1 MMSSAFD
8 PASDNLVIATRKE
21 IVFIEDNVADIDI
34 LIRGI
39 GSGKEIVILDSS
51 RDGLH
56 QIAEVMAGRS
66 GIDAVHIVSHGS
78 AGVMSLGT
86 LMLDAGSL
94 DAYKDDLQAIGHS
107 MSADGDILLYGCDI
121 GAGNSASFV
130 QQMAIATGADVAA
143 SNDATGAAS
152 LGGDWELE
160 VVSGQVETAVVVD
173 AQIAALYRN
182 VLNINPG
189 KIEFGADGT
198 FTSGKD
204 PDDMVSRDTDVIF
217 RVNNNSSYALHI
229 DGQDTAVSA
238 YDSYVGSVF
247 AAARAPESEIKISF
261 AAGQAFT
268 PQRIGLSNWSTAHT
282 NQTLEIRG
290 FDSHYNQVGTTVTV
304 NLLTTDFTA
313 TDIGLEALGGQI
325 VKMLKIT
332 ATTNGNMID
341 YLMIDSL
348 TVGTAMPYPAMVS
361 YVDAVQGNG
370 SYKAGATIDIRVNFD
385 NVVDVTG
392 TPRLLL
398 ETGATDRYAT
408 YVSGTGSTALIF
420 RYTVQAGDKASDLDY
435 KDTAIDLNGGTIKAY
450 LSTNNAIVT
459 LPTPGNND
467 GSLSSNRNIVI
478 DTDAPTVAITTDHPV
493 MKDGDSATIRFNFS
507 EDPGAS
513 FTLADVD
520 VSGGSGGALSSLSGS
535 GLVRTATFMAN
546 PGMDGSTVSIAVTSG
561 KYADAAGNVNSG
573 ASSVSFTV
581 DNVVPNA
588 PSAPDL
594 AGSADSG
601 SSNTDNVT
609 NKNTGLVFTGTA
621 EAGVTAV
628 KLYESDGVTEIAS
641 TTVMTGTS
649 YTVTTTGTLANG
661 MHTIEAKAFDAAG
674 NFSGLVTGPDVV
686 IDTTPPTLSITS
698 SASTLKAGET
708 ATITFTFSEDPGTS
722 FSWDGSAG
730 SIAVSGGTLSAIS
743 GSGTTRTATF
753 TPSADTDAGSASISV
768 LTGTYK
774 DLAGNDGV
782 ASNNLAL
789 NYDTLAPSKPS
800 VPSLAINDDSGASNS
815 DYVTNKNPLTF
826 SGTADSGAT
835 VKLYDGATEIASTT
849 ASGGNYSFTLAGLAE
864 GNHTFAVVAV
874 DAAGNT
880 GPVSDAL
887 AVTVDRT
894 PPSTT
899 IASAAMSND
908 TGSSATDMVVRDAQ
922 QTISGTLSANL
933 AAGERVLVSLDNG
946 ATWTPASASAGANTW
961 ELAGVTLAGSGTL
974 KMKVE
979 DLAGNGGTAYA
990 HAYSLDQSAPAAS
1003 SMPDLDAGSDSGAS
1017 STDNITGVTL
1027 PSFSGTAEVG
1037 AKVVLYDGGIE
1048 IGSDVAADGTWHI
1061 TTSSTPLTQRVHYIT
1076 AEVIDLAGNHSATS
1090 PVLELDVR
1098 TAGPAT
1104 SVAGMALSVD
1114 SGTAGD
1120 FITNQASQTISGT
1133 LSANLGSG
1141 EHVEV
1146 SRDGGAT
1153 WNTATGATGSNAWSI
1168 STTLLSGA
1176 HDIKVRVVD
1185 AVDNAG
1191 PVHTQ
1196 AYTLD
1201 STAPT
1206 VSISSNL
1213 ATLKAGDTAT
1223 ITFTFSEDPGSTFSW
1238 DGSAGDVTVSGGTL
1252 SAISGSGLTRTA
1264 TFTPAA
1270 NTNAGTASIGISAGS
1285 YQDTAG
1291 NNGLAGSSPSITFD
1305 TLAPAASSAPD
1316 LAAAS
1321 DKGTSSTDNLT
1332 NATSLVF
1339 TGTAEAGATVKLY
1352 DSDGSTEIG
1361 SGTATGG
1368 NWTIATSTLG
1378 AGSHSVTAKVFDA
1391 AGNVSAASSAT
1402 TVTID
1407 TAAPM
1412 LAISSDAGQLKIG
1425 ETATITFTFSEDP
1438 GATFTWDGTAGD
1450 VTVSGGTLSA
1460 ISGTGTVR
1468 TATFT
1473 PSANT
1478 NGGSASISV
1487 SAGSYRDAAG
1497 NDGAAGATPSLHF
1510 DTLAPGAP
1518 STPDL
1523 DAASDTGSSAAD
1535 NFTADTTP
1543 TFSGTAE
1550 SGATVTLYDG
1560 ATTIGSVVAAGGA
1573 WQITSDRALAAGAH
1587 SITAQA
1593 VDAAGNAGAAS
1604 SGLTVQI
1611 ITGGPATGV
1620 KDMALSL
1627 DSGPAGDFVT
1637 NTAAQTISGHLDVML
1652 ATGERVQV
1660 SLDGG
1665 TVWND
1670 AASSTGSDAWSIATT
1685 LAAGAHDIRV
1695 RVIDAVDNTGP
1706 VHIQA
1711 YTLDSVKPAV
1721 SITSDVAQL
1730 KAGQTAAITF
1740 TFSEDPGASFD
1751 AGDIVVSGGTLSAIA
1766 GNGLVRTA
1774 VFTPSADTNGGAASI
1789 AIKADS
1795 YEDAAGNLGSA
1806 GAPPSLSFDT
1816 LAPAAPSTPDLH
1828 KNSDSGVSDSDDL
1841 THDTTLVFTGSAESG
1856 ATVRLYDS
1864 DGSTEIGHA
1873 TAAGGIWAITT
1884 SALAEGSHAITA
1896 KTFDAAGN
1904 ASAASGAITVTV
1916 DASSPAALAA
1926 PVLAAASDSGVPG
1939 NAITKA
1945 ATPTFS
1951 GSAEALAQVTL
1962 YDGAT
1967 VIGSVQ
1973 ADAQGAWQ
1981 ITAATL
1987 PDGVHAISARQ
1998 VDLAGNAS
2006 GAGAVFSLTVDT
2018 VAPAAPAAPSL
2029 KASSDTGNI
2038 GDGLTENTI
2047 PVIEGTALADTL
2059 VTLYETVGGSKVK
2072 LGAAMADGSG
2082 KWSIATTG
2090 LSTGAHLLSAT
2101 QTDAAGNES
2110 AASAGFTL
2118 RIAEPPMPI
2127 DLVDGMPVQVF
2138 PISLPGNVPGT
2149 AVSIPVVGAGRTET
2163 SGQPGVADI
2172 PLVKS
2177 GQGAPIL
2184 LAQLPAGYGLSASG
2198 ANLPAANAGEL
2209 LIAAIKAATPSHA
2222 PSDQGHLTG
2231 KGQGF
2236 LAGLGSSGSLLV
2248 ETVKPV
2254 SSAAPEGVLTL
2265 SGPAPGAGQSTAL
2278 VIDTGGLAAGATI
2291 ALQQVN
2297 FAAVI
2302 GAANVTAGSNTILSG
2317 DGASQHFTVAAG
2329 GTGSVFAGGGSDVLG
2344 IAAPAT
2350 AGPAPAAGV
2359 ALLHGG
2365 AANDAA
2371 TFSGARADYNI
2382 EFHNGYVM
2390 VSTKAAPDVKAMV
2403 VNVEQLQFSDASIA
2417 VQNNADMGTLAGI
2430 YQTVLGRQADVMG
2443 IEYWANVHQAG
2454 ASWGAIALSMI
2465 ASSEH
2470 AASHEGFN
2478 GVAAHDLALL
2488 YAAIFDREADAGG
2501 MAYWTEALGRGLT
2514 LEQVASNFV
2523 ESAEMVGH
2531 QRAAADWDFIVG

>member
-1 MMSSAFD
+1 MTSFAFD
-8 PASDNLVIATRKE
+8 PANDNLVIATRKE
-21 IVFIEDNVADIDI
+21 IVFIEDNVADYQTIAANAGAG
-34 LIRGI
+34 RQV
-39 GSGKEIVILDSS
+39 VILDSTK
-51 RDGLH
+51 DGLQ
-56 QIAEVMAGRS
+56 QIADAVKDMR
-66 GIDAVHIVSHGS
+66 GIDALHIVTHGAEGKIALGALTLDQAS
-78 AGVMSLGT
+78 AAQHQDVLATIGASMTSGGD
-86 LMLDAGSL
+86 MLF
-94 DAYKDDLQAIGHS
+94 
-107 MSADGDILLYGCDI
+107 YGCSV
-121 GAGNSASFV
+121 GAGQGSGLLN
-130 QQMAIATGADVAA
+130 QLAIATGADVAA
-143 SNDATGAAS
+143 SNDATGDAS
-152 LGGDWELE
+152 LGGDWNLE
-160 VVSGQVETAVVVD
+160 VTAGSIETAPFVD
-173 AQIAALYRN
+173 ATLASQYHAL
-182 VLNINPG
+182 LNIAGPVTLDFQNLSNSIGYGPNKDIADPLPG
-189 KIEFGADGT
+189 QPGYTLNFKGNQDAVWSFSA
-198 FTSGKD
+198 
-204 PDDMVSRDTDVIF
+204 
-217 RVNNNSSYALHI
+217 NSNTYLSFSPYSMEDKVTIAFAG
-229 DGQDTAVSA
+229 GQ
-238 YDSYVGSVF
+238 
-247 AAARAPESEIKISF
+247 K
-261 AAGQAFT
+261 FT
-268 PQRIGLSNWSTAHT
+268 PTS
-282 NQTLEIRG
+282 
-290 FDSHYNQVGTTVTV
+290 
-304 NLLTTDFTA
+304 
-313 TDIGLEALGGQI
+313 
-325 VKMLKIT
+325 VKV
-332 ATTNGNMID
+332 NGNM
-341 YLMIDSL
+341 S
-348 TVGTAMPYPAMVS
+348 
-361 YVDAVQGNG
+361 VDQTLLFTGLRADNTEVTHASINVV
-370 SYKAGATIDIRVNFD
+370 AGASINDFVAKT
-385 NVVDVTG
+385 
-392 TPRLLL
+392 L
-398 ETGATDRYAT
+398 
-408 YVSGTGSTALIF
+408 SGFTNITKLVITAQGGG
-420 RYTVQAGDKASDLDY
+420 TVQYFQMDDLVMSNIHPAVP
-435 KDTAIDLNGGTIKAY
+435 TLTI
-450 LSTNNAIVT
+450 T
-459 LPTPGNND
+459 
-467 GSLSSNRNIVI
+467 SNKSV
-478 DTDAPTVAITTDHPV
+478 
-493 MKDGDSATIRFNFS
+493 
-507 EDPGAS
+507 
-513 FTLADVD
+513 L
-520 VSGGSGGALSSLSGS
+520 
-535 GLVRTATFMAN
+535 
-546 PGMDGSTVSIAVTSG
+546 TSG
-561 KYADAAGNVNSG
+561 D
-573 ASSVSFTV
+573 
-581 DNVVPNA
+581 
-588 PSAPDL
+588 
-594 AGSADSG
+594 
-601 SSNTDNVT
+601 
-609 NKNTGLVFTGTA
+609 
-621 EAGVTAV
+621 
-628 KLYESDGVTEIAS
+628 
-641 TTVMTGTS
+641 
-649 YTVTTTGTLANG
+649 
-661 MHTIEAKAFDAAG
+661 
-674 NFSGLVTGPDVV
+674 
-686 IDTTPPTLSITS
+686 
-698 SASTLKAGET
+698 T
-708 ATITFTFSEDPGTS
+708 ATITFTFSDDPGAS
-722 FSWDGSAG
+722 FTAAD
-730 SIAVSGGTLSAIS
+730 IAVSGGTLSGLS
-743 GSGTTRTATF
+743 TTGLVRTATF
-753 TPSADTDAGSASISV
+753 TPTAGVNSGSASISV
-768 LTGTYK
+768 S
-774 DLAGNDGV
+774 AGAFADAGGQINT
-782 ASNNLAL
+782 APSNGLSIT
-789 NYDTLAPSKPS
+789 YDTLAPGAPS
-800 VPSLAINDDSGASNS
+800 NPVLAAADDKGASSS
-815 DYVTNKNPLTF
+815 DGITNKSTLLF
-826 SGTADSGAT
+826 SGTAEAGAT
-835 VKLYDGATEIASTT
+835 VKLYDSDGTTVVGSGSADGSGVWSFNATLTAGAH
-849 ASGGNYSFTLAGLAE
+849 TLNAKA
-864 GNHTFAVVAV
+864 T
-874 DAAGNT
+874 DAAGN
-880 GPVSDAL
+880 VSVAS
-887 AVTVDRT
+887 AGRSVVVDQT
-894 PPSTT
+894 PPTT
-899 IASAAMSND
+899 TVAGAALSND
-908 TGSSATDMVVRDAQ
+908 SGVSNSDMITRFAS

-933 AAGERVLVSLDNG
+933 AAGERVMVSLDNG
-946 ATWTPASASAGANTW
+946 ATWTSATTSVGANTW
-961 ELAGVTLAGSGTL
+961 ELAGVTLAGSNTL
-974 KMKVE
+974 KVKVE
-979 DLAGNGGTAYA
+979 DLAGNGGTVYS
-990 HAYSLDQSAPAAS
+990 HAYTLDQVAPSAPS
-1003 SMPDLDAGSDSGAS
+1003 VPDLDAASDTGSSN
-1017 STDNITGVTL
+1017 TDNLTNVTL
-1027 PSFSGTAEVG
+1027 PSFSGTGEIGSTVT
-1037 AKVVLYDGGIE
+1037 LFDGGIE
-1048 IGSDVAADGTWHI
+1048 IGSTTVGLDGKWHV
-1061 TTSSTPLTQRVHYIT
+1061 TTSAGTPLTERPGDMPHYIT
-1076 AEVIDLAGNHSATS
+1076 SIATDLAGNSAATN
-1090 PVLELDVR
+1090 VALEVVVR
-1098 TAGPAT
+1098 TSAPSTAIAGI
-1104 SVAGMALSVD
+1104 ALSAD
-1114 SGTAGD
+1114 TGGLSTD
-1120 FITNQASQTISGT
+1120 FITKTAAQTVAGT
-1133 LSANLGSG
+1133 LSANLASG
-1141 EHVEV
+1141 ERVQV
-1146 SRDGGAT
+1146 SLNGGAGWTDATSAVGSNT
-1153 WNTATGATGSNAWSI
+1153 WSTTATLVNGT
-1168 STTLLSGA
+1168 
-1176 HDIKVRVVD
+1176 HDIRVRVID
-1185 AVDNAG
+1185 ALDNTG
-1191 PVHTQ
+1191 PVLVQ

-1270 NTNAGTASIGISAGS
+1270 NTNAGTASIGIGAGS

-1339 TGTAEAGATVKLY
+1339 TGTAETGATVKLY

-1407 TAAPM
+1407 TTAPT
-1412 LAISSDAGQLKIG
+1412 LVISSDASQLKIG

-1478 NGGSASISV
+1478 NGGTASIGV

-1523 DAASDTGSSAAD
+1523 DAASDTGSSHTD

-1560 ATTIGSVVAAGGA
+1560 ATAIGSVVAAGGA

-1627 DSGPAGDFVT
+1627 DSGTAGDFVT
-1637 NTAAQTISGHLDVML
+1637 NTAAQTISGHLDAML

-1665 TVWND
+1665 TGWSD
-1670 AASSTGSDAWSIATT
+1670 AASSAGSDAWSIAAT

-1766 GNGLVRTA
+1766 GSGLVRTA

-1828 KNSDSGVSDSDDL
+1828 KDSDSGASDSDDL

-1873 TAAGGIWAITT
+1873 TAAGGVWTITT
-1884 SALAEGSHAITA
+1884 SALADGGHAITA
-1896 KTFDAAGN
+1896 KAFDAAGN
-1904 ASAASGAITVTV
+1904 ASAASGSTTVTI
-1916 DASSPAALAA
+1916 DSTAPLSMAA
-1926 PVLAAASDSGVPG
+1926 PVLLVASDSGAPG
-1939 NAITKA
+1939 DAITKVNA
-1945 ATPTFS
+1945 PTFS

-1967 VIGSVQ
+1967 AIGSIQ

-2006 GAGAVFSLTVDT
+2006 GAGAVFSLSVDT

-2029 KASSDTGNI
+2029 KASSDTGTV
-2038 GDGLTENTI
+2038 GDGVTENTI

-2072 LGAAMADGSG
+2072 LSAAMADGSG

-2090 LSTGAHLLSAT
+2090 LSIGAHLLSAT

-2118 RIAEPPMPI
+2118 RIAEPPTPV
-2127 DLVDGMPVQVF
+2127 DLVDGMPVTVT

-2149 AVSIPVVGAGRTET
+2149 AVSIPVVDAGRAET
-2163 SGQPGVADI
+2163 SGQAGVADI

-2231 KGQGF
+2231 NGQSF
-2236 LAGLGSSGSLLV
+2236 LAALGSGGSLLV

-2254 SSAAPEGVLTL
+2254 SSAAPSGVLTL
-2265 SGPAPGAGQSTAL
+2265 SGPASGAGQSTAL
-2278 VIDTGGLAAGATI
+2278 VIDTGGLAAGATV

-2302 GAANVTAGSNTILSG
+2302 GAANVSAGSGMVLSG

-2329 GTGSVFAGGGSDVLG
+2329 GTGSVFAGGGSDVLS
-2344 IAAPAT
+2344 IAAPAA

-2371 TFSGARADYNI
+2371 TFSGARADYNL

-2390 VSTKAAPDVKAMV
+2390 VSTKAAPDAKAMV

-2417 VQNNADMGTLAGI
+2417 VQNKAEMGTLAGI
-2430 YQTVLGRQADVMG
+2430 YQSMLGRQADVMG

-2454 ASWGAIALSMI
+2454 ASWGAIVLDMI

-2470 AASHEGFN
+2470 AANHEGFN

-2488 YAAIFDREADAGG
+2488 YAAVFNREADAGG
-2501 MAYWTEALGRGLT
+2501 MAYWTAALGRGLT
-2514 LEQVASNFV
+2514 LEQVASSFV